1 MKLKI
6 SSIKV
11 CAALAGIIC
20 LSACAS
26 GPPPVPYPAFIEVDE
41 LPDIFLAGMPG
52 TRAKLLSGDPRSRR
66 SSIRL
71 ALPADWN
78 FSTGALPDKS
88 VEIFVLEGAIKL
100 GEFDLATGGYAFL
113 PSGTLGMSMS
123 TQSGAVL
130 MYFLDNAN
138 PTSVIQ
144 TPLIMDDSLLE
155 WSPVSEGIE
164 GFGVSEK
171 VFRADPGSGAV
182 TRLVKVEPGA
192 LQGWRKRSVTEE
204 GYFIAGNYQHSE
216 CVNGEVATELYAKGG
231 YFMRP
236 PGAVNGGPESKSFEP
251 SVWLLRVPSTGPVAQ
266 VDACTAV
273 SAIAQ

>member
-1 MKLKI
+1 
-6 SSIKV
+6 V
-11 CAALAGIIC
+11 CAVLTGLMC

-26 GPPPVPYPAFIEVDE
+26 GPPPVPYPAFIEVDV

-71 ALPADWN
+71 ALPPDWE

-100 GEFDLATGGYAFL
+100 GEFDLATGSYAFL

-130 MYFLDNAN
+130 MYFLDNAI

-144 TPLIMDDSLLE
+144 TPLIMDSSLLE
-155 WSPVSEGIE
+155 WTQVSEGIE

-192 LQGWRKRSVTEE
+192 IQGWRKRPVTEE
-204 GYFIAGNYQHSE
+204 GYLVAGSYQHSE
-216 CVNGEVATELYAKGG
+216 CVNGEVATALYPKGG

-236 PGAVNGGPESKSFEP
+236 PGAINGGPDSKSFEP
-251 SVWLLRVPSTGPVAQ
+251 SVWLLRVPSSGPAEQ
-266 VDACTAV
+266 VGGCAAV